1 MNRTDRLVA
10 IVLLLHAKKIVRAKD
25 IAEKFGIT
33 LRTVYRDMKALNEAG
48 VPIAAE
54 AGEGYSLVEGYHLP
68 PVMFTQ
74 DEANALYVGGEM
86 VKQLT
91 DQSLRYPAESGIAK
105 IVAVLPEDRKDFLER
120 LSASM
125 IVMPRPSP
133 TRDGFRD
140 DALGTIQ
147 QAVVGKRVIKIDYL
161 SPRYDAHTT
170 REVEPLAVMYYTD
183 HWHCIAYCRLRKDY
197 RDFRTDRIRD
207 IRMCDETFP
216 ARPDF
221 SLRRF
226 MEEYMQIRDP
236 KEVRVRFDRTAAAWV
251 RDRYYFGVV
260 REEAC
265 DGGVDMTMMVPSLE
279 MTKSW
284 LLSFGT
290 AVTVIHPPEL
300 RDMLASEAER
310 LAQWYR
316 GLP

>member
-10 IVLLLHAKKIVRAKD
+10 IVLLLHARKIVRAKD
-25 IAEKFGIT
+25 IADKFGIA

-91 DQSLRYPAESGIAK
+91 DQSLQYPAESAIAK
-105 IVAVLPEDRKDFLER
+105 IVAVLPEDRREYLER

-125 IVMPRPSP
+125 IVMPRPS
-133 TRDGFRD
+133 RAREGFRD
-140 DALGTIQ
+140 DALNTIQ
-147 QAVVGKRVIKIDYL
+147 QAVVGKRVLSIDYL
-161 SPRYDAHTT
+161 SPRYDSHTT
-170 REVEPLAVMYYTD
+170 RDIEPLAVMYYVD

-207 IRMCDETFP
+207 IRLRDETFP
-216 ARPDF
+216 ERPDF
-221 SLRRF
+221 SLRTF
-226 MEEYMQIRDP
+226 MEDFMKITDP

-251 RDRYYFGVV
+251 RDRYTFGVV
-260 REEAC
+260 REETC
-265 DGGVDMTMMVPSLE
+265 DGGVEMTMMVPSLD
-279 MTKSW
+279 TVKSW

-290 AVTVIHPPEL
+290 GVSVLHPAEL
-300 RDMLASEAER
+300 RDMLAAEAAR
-310 LAQWYR
+310 LLEWYR
-316 GLP
+316 RRT